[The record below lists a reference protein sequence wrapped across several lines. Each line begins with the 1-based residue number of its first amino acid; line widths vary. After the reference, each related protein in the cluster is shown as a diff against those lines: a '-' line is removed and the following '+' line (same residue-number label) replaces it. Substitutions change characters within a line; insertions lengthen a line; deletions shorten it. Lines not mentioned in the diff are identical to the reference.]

1 MCKKINHNR
10 MEAER
15 RVKLSKVKIM
25 FESGFLHEHGHAGGT
40 SKQQR
45 WLPAVLHNK
54 WGKYEKNAHD
64 KSPKYYLAG
73 SCRSSQPNY
82 MRKNHNEVR
91 LLRLQSELT
100 TWLTIVHGGF
110 KYSQWM
116 LIVYKLMN
124 IPRIL

>member
-1 MCKKINHNR
+1 

-15 RVKLSKVKIM
+15 WVKLSKVKIM
-25 FESGFLHEHGHAGGT
+25 FESGLLHEHGHAGGT
-40 SKQQR
+40 GKQQR
-45 WLPAVLHNK
+45 WLPAVLHK
-54 WGKYEKNAHD
+54 AHD

-82 MRKNHNEVR
+82 TKKNHNEVR

-110 KYSQWM
+110 KYS
-116 LIVYKLMN
+116 
-124 IPRIL
+124 